1 MRESKRRA
9 VEPSGWT
16 PSPDPDGRYSSGIA
30 DFDRLLGG
38 GFERGSMALLRADE
52 SVRRED
58 LDRILGPVCLNFL
71 YQSRGIVAILPSN
84 DTPHEFRERLTRYV
98 TRRRFDSRVRIM
110 DYVGEDEGRS
120 YVVNFRRPGPEP
132 GGRAPSPRGLAREIA
147 KATAA
152 EKAAQGGRD
161 RGILELVAFEIF
173 DTLMGSERAARTFF
187 HGVKRS
193 KQLGNL
199 ALGILGP
206 GVGCAAALRR
216 MADTEFELHR
226 DEVGLIVR
234 GVHPEFPGHVVS
246 PDLAAGPP
254 HLVFVPRPE

>member
-1 MRESKRRA
+1 MRATKRHA
-9 VEPSGWT
+9 GELSGWT
-16 PSPDPDGRYSSGIA
+16 PIPDPDDRYSSGIA

-38 GFERGSMALLRADE
+38 GFARGSLALLRADE
-52 SVRRED
+52 TVRRQD
-58 LDRILGPVCLNFL
+58 LDLLLDPVCLNFL
-71 YQSRGIVAILPSN
+71 YQSRGIVTILPSN

-98 TRRRFDSRVRIM
+98 TRRRFDSRVRVM
-110 DYVGEDEGRS
+110 DYVGEDEGVS
-120 YVVNFRRPGPEP
+120 YVVNLTSTGSELQPRSTSPKA
-132 GGRAPSPRGLAREIA
+132 RAAAIA
-147 KATAA
+147 KAVAA

-161 RGILELVAFEIF
+161 RGYLEMVAFEIF

-187 HGVKRS
+187 QGVKRS

-206 GVGCAAALRR
+206 GVGCAAAIRR

-234 GVHPEFPGHVVS
+234 GRLPEFPGHVVS
-246 PDLAAGPP
+246 IDLAAGPP
-254 HLVFVPRPE
+254 HVAFVPRPS